1 MPGVVLPYWCCL
13 LSYNVVTH
21 GLDPHQAQTAG
32 KRFILRERD
41 RFGGHLVRQPC
52 TLFVAGRHDRFFNAT
67 LHLLLGPIRRPHKPV
82 ETCQRQEPAH
92 QTNPA
97 GPHCGTYQMDRED
110 QARQE
115 GKTGDAGKKGHDRRT
130 LVEALL
136 VGAPRLQRR
145 AGPLKHLGRLT
156 RRDTLGLQRTILC
169 QEVSAFEAIPALVAI
184 LVASWRLLDY
194 RSHRDLLVPSC
205 TLVCVLAQDGEV
217 ACQFQPFAES
227 SHCLLGAVIK
237 TKWPTP

>member
-1 MPGVVLPYWCCL
+1 
-13 LSYNVVTH
+13 
-21 GLDPHQAQTAG
+21 
-32 KRFILRERD
+32 
-41 RFGGHLVRQPC
+41 VRQPC
-52 TLFVAGRHDRFFNAT
+52 TLFVAVRHARFFNAT

-82 ETCQRQEPAH
+82 ETCQRQEQAP

-115 GKTGDAGKKGHDRRT
+115 GKTGDAGEKGHDRRT

-156 RRDTLGLQRTILC
+156 RRDTLGLQRPILC

-184 LVASWRLLDY
+184 LVASWRLLDS
-194 RSHRDLLVPSC
+194 RSHRALLLPSC

-227 SHCLLGAVIK
+227 RHCLLGAVIK